1 MMPDI
6 YNFLAIKHIYSR
18 PSTEPVKEV
27 PFADLSDVD
36 SKSDIKYVLYDIYTL
51 LRLNS
56 SI

>member
-1 MMPDI
+1 MPDI